1 MSHPSAFKTPEGEAK
16 YLAAY
21 DAALKLWP
29 VAYDEID
36 IPTRFGT
43 THVVVSGP
51 KEAPPL
57 VLLHGYMAT
66 SVMWSPNVIDFSK
79 DYRVYAIDTMGQPS
93 KSIPGEPIRNA
104 ADFVAW
110 LTGTLDG
117 LHLDRVSLIG
127 MSFGGWLAL
136 TYTVA
141 APERVQ
147 KLVLLSAGGFLPI
160 ARQFSLRGMLM
171 VFFPTRFTV
180 NSFMHWAGFTDASS
194 EKDARPVLNL
204 MCLGMKHFRMPPDT
218 LRVAANQLSDDELR
232 GMRVPT
238 LLLMG
243 DDEVLCD
250 AATALARAR
259 GLIPDFEGELVPRC
273 RHDMCFSQ
281 HRIVDARVLDFLKKT
296 RVDDQGKAAERSV
309 AWCASA
315 SAERRSCGSNS
326 HRDFHVG
333 GAVLVSDSTVDEPL
347 GLHAV

>member
-1 MSHPSAFKTPEGEAK
+1 MSQPSAFKTPEGEAR

-29 VAYDEID
+29 VPYIEID

-66 SVMWSPNVIDFSK
+66 SVMWTPNIVDFSRN
-79 DYRVYAIDTMGQPS
+79 YRVYAIDTMGQPS
-93 KSIPGEPIRNA
+93 KSIPGEPIRKE

-110 LTGTLDG
+110 LTATLEG

-136 TYTVA
+136 KYTVA

-171 VFFPTRFTV
+171 MFLPTRFTV
-180 NSFMHWAGFTDASS
+180 NSFMHWAGFTDAPG
-194 EKDARPVLNL
+194 ERDARPVLNL
-204 MCLGMKHFRMPPDT
+204 MYLGMKHFRMPADT
-218 LRVAANQLSDDELR
+218 LRVAANPLSNDELR
-232 GMRVPT
+232 ALHVPV

-243 DDEVLCD
+243 DHEVLYD

-281 HRIVDARVLDFLKKT
+281 YRIVDARVLDFLKKT
-296 RVDDQGKAAERSV
+296 RRDGQNDAAVRSV
-309 AWCASA
+309 A
-315 SAERRSCGSNS
+315 
-326 HRDFHVG
+326 
-333 GAVLVSDSTVDEPL
+333 
-347 GLHAV
+347 

>member
-1 MSHPSAFKTPEGEAK
+1 MSHPSAFKTPEGEAS

-29 VAYDEID
+29 VPYDEID

-66 SVMWSPNVIDFSK
+66 SVMWSPNIIDLSK
-79 DYRVYAIDTMGQPS
+79 GYRVYALDTMGQPS
-93 KSIPGEPIRNA
+93 LSIPGEPIREA
-104 ADFVAW
+104 ADYVAW
-110 LTGTLDG
+110 LTATLDG
-117 LHLDRVSLIG
+117 LHLDRICLIG

-136 TYTVA
+136 TYAVA

-171 VFFPTRFTV
+171 VFLPTRFTV
-180 NSFMHWAGFTDASS
+180 NSFMHWAGFTDGSG
-194 EKDARPVLNL
+194 ERDARPVLNL
-204 MCLGMKHFRMPPDT
+204 MYLGMKHFRMPPDT
-218 LRVAANQLSDDELR
+218 LRVAANPLSDDQLR
-232 GMRVPT
+232 ALHVPV

-243 DDEVLCD
+243 DDEVLYD

-259 GLIPDFEGELVPRC
+259 GLIPDFEGELVPGC
-273 RHDMCFSQ
+273 RHDMCFTQ

-296 RVDDQGKAAERSV
+296 RRGGQKDAAVRSV
-309 AWCASA
+309 A
-315 SAERRSCGSNS
+315 
-326 HRDFHVG
+326 
-333 GAVLVSDSTVDEPL
+333 
-347 GLHAV
+347 